1 MALWNK
7 LVNQTNRRAQGSI
20 YEQQARQYLESQGL
34 KFIEANATFK
44 CGELDLVMQ
53 AQETFVFVEVR
64 QRKSAKFGSAVES
77 IDYRKQQ
84 KWQQAANLWLMK
96 QNMSLEDAD
105 CRFDLIAFGKTPQDI
120 QWIPNFL
127 D

>member
-44 CGELDLVMQ
+44 
-53 AQETFVFVEVR
+53 
-64 QRKSAKFGSAVES
+64 RKSAKFGSAVES

-96 QNMSLEDAD
+96 HHQQSLETAN
-105 CRFDLIAFGKTPQDI
+105 CRFDVVAFEGNQPPL
-120 QWIPNFL
+120 WIPNFL
-127 D
+127 G

>member
-44 CGELDLVMQ
+44 CGELDLVM
-53 AQETFVFVEVR
+53 
-64 QRKSAKFGSAVES
+64 
-77 IDYRKQQ
+77 
-84 KWQQAANLWLMK
+84 
-96 QNMSLEDAD
+96 
-105 CRFDLIAFGKTPQDI
+105 
-120 QWIPNFL
+120 
-127 D
+127 

>member
-1 MALWNK
+1 MFSLK
-7 LVNQTNRRAQGSI
+7 RQQGASF
-20 YEQQARQYLESQGL
+20 EHQARLFLESKGL
-34 KFIEANATFK
+34 KFIAANQNFK
-44 CGELDLVMQ
+44 CGELD
-53 AQETFVFVEVR
+53 
-64 QRKSAKFGSAVES
+64 
-77 IDYRKQQ
+77 Q
-84 KWQQAANLWLMK
+84 KWLDAANLWLMK